1 MRWRNIIDFF
11 IRLPATVAHKC
22 HIKYKF
28 SHQIQIPHIKNKF
41 PTSNTNS
48 PQQKQNRHS
57 KNKFATSKTNLSQQ
71 KQIPHIK
78 NKSLTSKS
86 KTQIKRSAVNERKL
100 SPVFTR
106 PSPDRHF
113 VLAHGTVCGYV
124 VLGPRIK
131 NYNLEFLTSRAEIFP
146 EDNLYGSR
154 DHLKVPSSKRKYF
167 SCNSKKGDL
176 ARGSLV
182 RECGPWSSNHTSS
195 TNSPDNFCTM
205 RILTIF
211 YLFFI
216 ILDISKLQSC
226 WKSF

>member
-1 MRWRNIIDFF
+1 M
-11 IRLPATVAHKC
+11 AHNC
-22 HIKYKF
+22 HIKFKF
-28 SHQIQIPHIKNKF
+28 SHQKQIPHIKNKF
-41 PTSNTNS
+41 PTSKSNLPHQT
-48 PQQKQNRHS
+48 QIRHS
-57 KNKFATSKTNLSQQ
+57 KSKIVTAKTIFATSKTKLSHQ
-71 KQIPHIK
+71 KQICRSK
-78 NKSLTSKS
+78 NKFLTSKANLTPKS

-146 EDNLYGSR
+146 EDNFYGSR
-154 DHLKVPSSKRKYF
+154 DHLKVASSKRKYF

-195 TNSPDNFCTM
+195 TNSPDNFRTM

-216 ILDISKLQSC
+216 ILDISKLPSC

>member
-1 MRWRNIIDFF
+1 M
-11 IRLPATVAHKC
+11 AHNC

-28 SHQIQIPHIKNKF
+28 SHQKQIPHIKIKF
-41 PTSNTNS
+41 TTSNTNS

-57 KNKFATSKTNLSQQ
+57 KNNIRHIKNEIVTSKTNFSQL

-78 NKSLTSKS
+78 SKSLTSKS
-86 KTQIKRSAVNERKL
+86 KTQIKRSRSMNESYSSCHSAL
-100 SPVFTR
+100 HMTV
-106 PSPDRHF
+106 HF
-113 VLAHGTVCGYV
+113 VLAHCGYV

-146 EDNLYGSR
+146 EDNFYGSR
-154 DHLKVPSSKRKYF
+154 DHLKVAGSKRKYF

-195 TNSPDNFCTM
+195 TNSPDNFRTM

-216 ILDISKLQSC
+216 ILDISKLPSC